1 MLHEGSMSEYKNFE
15 GDRKLVRHRIFHG
28 NQGLIQSLRSK
39 ERSVL
44 TVLMTEVP
52 KMFVSVSPSFNFC
65 FFTFFV
71 QQYGSPPSKEETVE
85 AGNSCPIC
93 QEELKDPIKLRAC
106 KVLYY
111 WHQWL
116 TINPFATLLCPG
128 WAITLLQWMR
138 ALCDI
143 SHGEKELW
151 SISYQHHL
159 TPAISPSA
167 PWPCLWETACCCS
180 WILFFSVKS
189 NLALLWFCLTSPC
202 YWSRK
207 LAPLSQLIRFTT
219 KSKCDTVARVFPR
232 FRQFAAFTLSLH
244 WLPRIFFLFLIC
256 RWDNFGLF
264 FFNRNAL

>member
-15 GDRKLVRHRIFHG
+15 GDRKLVRHRMFHG

-39 ERSVL
+39 ERSVS

-52 KMFVSVSPSFNFC
+52 KMFVGVSPSFNFC
-65 FFTFFV
+65 FLTFFV

-128 WAITLLQWMR
+128 LAITLLQWMR

-167 PWPCLWETACCCS
+167 PWPCLLYERLLVAE
-180 WILFFSVKS
+180 VKS
-189 NLALLWFCLTSPC
+189 LLKVWKVIWHCFDFALLHSVIGPENSHHFLNQSD
-202 YWSRK
+202 
-207 LAPLSQLIRFTT
+207 SQLKASATR
-219 KSKCDTVARVFPR
+219 SLVFSR
-232 FRQFAAFTLSLH
+232 ALGSSL
-244 WLPRIFFLFLIC
+244 LLL
-256 RWDNFGLF
+256 
-264 FFNRNAL
+264 